1 MGVVRNPLPGLMR
14 RLGRR
19 YLLLYVVFD
28 VATSIVIGLGTIALF
43 SLYEPMSAG
52 EFLRVVLFSEVV
64 MLVALAY
71 AFIASA
77 HVVRPIERW
86 LAAGRPAEG
95 ADEAWKSAV
104 SAPRRFVVANG
115 WRPYALVSVPIA
127 IFVPWQLGLEA
138 WSATMVLLGCLIA
151 VAYAAVLHFFASE
164 VFLRPIVQEAATHL
178 PSDFG
183 GAYIGVPV
191 RWRLLAALPII
202 NVITGVVVSGLNND
216 GASSLGDMG
225 LDVVIAVLVA
235 FTISLEL
242 TVLVAKSVLRP
253 VDDLLAATE
262 RVKKGDLDARAKLT
276 SGDELGVLAG
286 SFNEMMAGVAERDA
300 LRDAFGS
307 YVDPDVAERVL
318 DEGELLEG
326 KDVEATVMVVDM
338 RDFTPFAERSSAQE
352 TVARLNEL
360 FEVVV
365 PLVLKHGG
373 HANKFLGDG
382 LLAVFGTPERF
393 ADHADRGVA
402 AAVELVEAVNRRFEG
417 EVRVGVGV
425 NSGPVVVGS
434 VGGGGRLEF
443 AVIGDAV
450 NVAARVEESTKETG
464 DPVLLTEAT
473 RTLLQRS
480 NLRLEKRITLDL
492 KGVSEPVRCYA
503 PAGTARLDLDG
514 RSMSTRAPL
523 TADA

>member
-1 MGVVRNPLPGLMR
+1 M
-14 RLGRR
+14 
-19 YLLLYVVFD
+19 
-28 VATSIVIGLGTIALF
+28 
-43 SLYEPMSAG
+43 
-52 EFLRVVLFSEVV
+52 
-64 MLVALAY
+64 
-71 AFIASA
+71 
-77 HVVRPIERW
+77 
-86 LAAGRPAEG
+86 
-95 ADEAWKSAV
+95 

-115 WRPYALVSVPIA
+115 WRPYALVSVPVA

-138 WSATMVLLGCLIA
+138 WAATMVLLGCLIA

-178 PSDFG
+178 PSNFG

-216 GASSLGDMG
+216 GATSLGDMG

-262 RVKKGDLDARAKLT
+262 RVKKGHLDARAKLT

-326 KDVEATVMVVDM
+326 TDVEATVMVVDM

-365 PLVLKHGG
+365 PVVLEHGG

-393 ADHADRGVA
+393 ADHADRACGRGRGA
-402 AAVELVEAVNRRFEG
+402 GRGGQPALRGR
-417 EVRVGVGV
+417 
-425 NSGPVVVGS
+425 GP
-434 VGGGGRLEF
+434 GGGGGQLRPGRRGLGGRRRP
-443 AVIGDAV
+443 AGVRGDRRRGQRGRPGGGEHQGDRGPGAAHRGHADAAPALGPEAREAHRARPQGRV
-450 NVAARVEESTKETG
+450 GAGALLCAGGPGAARSG
-464 DPVLLTEAT
+464 
-473 RTLLQRS
+473 RTFYVHP
-480 NLRLEKRITLDL
+480 
-492 KGVSEPVRCYA
+492 G
-503 PAGTARLDLDG
+503 PAH
-514 RSMSTRAPL
+514 S
-523 TADA
+523 

>member
-1 MGVVRNPLPGLMR
+1 MRNPLPGLMR

-19 YLLLYVVFD
+19 YLWLYLAFD
-28 VATSIVIGLGTIALF
+28 AVTSIVIGLGTIALF
-43 SLYEPMSAG
+43 SLYEPMSWG
-52 EFLRVVLFSEVV
+52 EFLTIALFSEAV
-64 MLVALAY
+64 MLLALAY
-71 AFIASA
+71 AFASSA
-77 HVVRPIERW
+77 HAIMPVWRW
-86 LAAGRPAEG
+86 LGAGRPRRG
-95 ADEAWKSAV
+95 AIEAWYSAV
-104 SAPRRFVVANG
+104 AAPRRMVVANG
-115 WRPYALVSVPIA
+115 WKPYALVSIPIA
-127 IFVPWQLGLEA
+127 LFVPWQLDLSPLAGF
-138 WSATMVLLGCLIA
+138 MVLVGTLIA
-151 VAYAAVLHFFASE
+151 VAYASVLHFFASE
-164 VFLRPIVQEAATHL
+164 VFLRPVVQESAGHL
-178 PSDFG
+178 PSDFA

-216 GASSLGDMG
+216 GASSLVDMG

-235 FTISLEL
+235 FTVSLEL

-253 VDDLLAATE
+253 VDDLIAATE
-262 RVKKGDLDARAKLT
+262 RVKEGHLDARAKLT
-276 SGDELGVLAG
+276 SGDELGLLAG
-286 SFNEMMAGVAERDA
+286 SFNEMMAGVSEREA
-300 LRDAFGS
+300 LREAFGS

-318 DEGELLEG
+318 DEGALLEG
-326 KDVEATVMVVDM
+326 VDVEATVMVVDM

-365 PLVLKHGG
+365 PVVLEHGG

-382 LLAVFGTPERF
+382 VLAVFGAPERF
-393 ADHADRGVA
+393 SDHADRAVSAGVA
-402 AAVELVEAVNRRFEG
+402 LVEAVNRHFAG
-417 EVRVGVGV
+417 EVHVGVGI

-450 NVAARVEESTKETG
+450 NVAARVEECTKDTG

-473 RTLLQRS
+473 RTLLERS
-480 NLRLEKRITLDL
+480 DLRLEKRTTLEL

-503 PAGTARLDLDG
+503 PVGMARIDLDG
-514 RSMSTRAPL
+514 RSISGRAPL

>member
-1 MGVVRNPLPGLMR
+1 
-14 RLGRR
+14 
-19 YLLLYVVFD
+19 
-28 VATSIVIGLGTIALF
+28 
-43 SLYEPMSAG
+43 MSAG
-52 EFLRVVLFSEVV
+52 EFLTVALFSEAV

-71 AFIASA
+71 AFVSSA
-77 HVVRPIERW
+77 HVVRPIDRW
-86 LAAGRPAEG
+86 LAAGRPADG
-95 ADEAWKSAV
+95 AAEAWKSAV

-138 WSATMVLLGCLIA
+138 WAATMVLLGCLIA

-216 GASSLGDMG
+216 GATSLGDMG

-262 RVKKGDLDARAKLT
+262 RVKEGHLDARAKLT

-326 KDVEATVMVVDM
+326 MDVEATVMVVDM

-365 PLVLKHGG
+365 PVVLEHGG
-373 HANKFLGDG
+373 HANKFLGRRAAG
-382 LLAVFGTPERF
+382 RVRHARALLRPRRPR
-393 ADHADRGVA
+393 RGRGRGA
-402 AAVELVEAVNRRFEG
+402 GRGGQPALRGR
-417 EVRVGVGV
+417 
-425 NSGPVVVGS
+425 GP
-434 VGGGGRLEF
+434 GGGG
-443 AVIGDAV
+443 G
-450 NVAARVEESTKETG
+450 
-464 DPVLLTEAT
+464 
-473 RTLLQRS
+473 Q
-480 NLRLEKRITLDL
+480 LRAGGGGLGGR
-492 KGVSEPVRCYA
+492 RR
-503 PAGTARLDLDG
+503 PAGVRGDRRRGQRGRAGGGEHQGDRRPGAAHRGHPDAAASARTCG
-514 RSMSTRAPL
+514 SRSGSPWT
-523 TADA
+523 